1 MTLSLLS
8 NLFMAFVA
16 VDQCHLWEQT
26 CCICHSRQVSVGSGC
41 HGCCLLAIWLCLSP
55 FELFQID
62 LFIRLVLWSDL
73 CSSKYKSILVL
84 DFFILYLLLFL
95 FWHSCP
101 ISSSFFT
108 VCLTYI
114 FLLEYMSYVRRLSL
128 CRVIFCFS
136 LVAGWRSQLSWLMF

>member
-55 FELFQID
+55 FELFQSI
-62 LFIRLVLWSDL
+62 
-73 CSSKYKSILVL
+73 CSSGWCCDLICVHPNIINFSSR
-84 DFFILYLLLFL
+84 FFILYLLLFHFL
-95 FWHSCP
+95 TYVP
-101 ISSSFFT
+101 ISSAFFSGM
-108 VCLTYI
+108 LDLH
-114 FLLEYMSYVRRLSL
+114 FLLEYMSYVRRFSL
-128 CRVIFCFS
+128 CWVIFCFA
-136 LVAGWRSQLSWLMF
+136 LVAGWRSQLSWMMF